1 MEVVKHSKQG
11 TPVKDPG
18 GGGISR
24 SKTPKNSKVSE
35 NSNPNSSVSNSASK
49 SQKDSSKNPVLY
61 SPRTKLGE
69 RRFVMAKKK
78 SKKERSDPNPNPNVK
93 IDCKCKEKHGES
105 LKKCLCVAYENLRA
119 SQEDF
124 FKNKSETQGEEEA
137 EEKSDLTD
145 TQEAKNSVPKSGK
158 VMNLVKAFEK
168 LLSTSNSKES
178 EDIDDEKEPK
188 EEKDDDN
195 KKPLKWALSD
205 CVLTAENLGFDRR
218 FSLSSSWDGSQ
229 GRSSSGGRRSQ
240 RNSSESHGTI
250 GGRRWKNQTKPTP
263 QKPFKLRTEQRG
275 RVKEEEFMKKIQEM
289 MVEEEKQRVPI
300 AQGLPWTTDEP
311 EVLIKPH
318 VKENTRP
325 VDPRLCSDIR
335 ASERSE
341 FDHQVAEKMSL
352 IEQYKMERAR
362 QDKMAEEEEIKRF
375 RKELVPKAQP
385 MPFFDRPFLPRRSSK
400 NPTIPREPQ
409 FHMPQHKRKKY

>member
-18 GGGISR
+18 GSGISR

-35 NSNPNSSVSNSASK
+35 NSNPNSSVSISPLTNSSK
-49 SQKDSSKNPVLY
+49 SQKDSSMNPVLY

-69 RRFVMAKKK
+69 RKFVVAKKK
-78 SKKERSDPNPNPNVK
+78 SKKESSDPTPKP
-93 IDCKCKEKHGES
+93 KCQNR
-105 LKKCLCVAYENLRA
+105 LQMA

-124 FKNKSETQGEEEA
+124 FKNKSETQGEAEA
-137 EEKSDLTD
+137 EEKPDLTD
-145 TQEAKNSVPKSGK
+145 TQEAKNSVPESGK

-168 LLSTSNSKES
+168 LLSTPNSKES
-178 EDIDDEKEPK
+178 EDKNEPK
-188 EEKDDDN
+188 EEKDDNN
-195 KKPLKWALSD
+195 KKPLKWAVSD

-229 GRSSSGGRRSQ
+229 GRSSNGGRRSQ

-250 GGRRWKNQTKPTP
+250 GGRRSKNQTKPTP
-263 QKPFKLRTEQRG
+263 QKPFKLKTEQRG
-275 RVKEEEFMKKIQEM
+275 KVKEEEFMKKIQEM

-362 QDKMAEEEEIKRF
+362 QDKMAEEEEIKRL

-409 FHMPQHKRKKY
+409 FHMPQHKRKKC